1 VFLMVVNFIL
11 ENWEPMHVTIGL
23 FETSNTID
31 AIMVVP
37 WQVYLCLKGFGV
49 CKGWRG

>member
-1 VFLMVVNFIL
+1 MVVNFIL
-11 ENWEPMHVTIGL
+11 EIWESMHVTIGL

-37 WQVYLCLKGFGV
+37 
-49 CKGWRG
+49 

>member
-1 VFLMVVNFIL
+1 
-11 ENWEPMHVTIGL
+11 MHVTIGL

-37 WQVYLCLKGFGV
+37 WWVYFYLKGFGV
-49 CKGWRG
+49 YKGSKG

>member
-1 VFLMVVNFIL
+1 MVVNFIL

-31 AIMVVP
+31 AIMVVH
-37 WQVYLCLKGFGV
+37 WQFYFYLKGFDV
-49 CKGWRG
+49 CKDEGVNL